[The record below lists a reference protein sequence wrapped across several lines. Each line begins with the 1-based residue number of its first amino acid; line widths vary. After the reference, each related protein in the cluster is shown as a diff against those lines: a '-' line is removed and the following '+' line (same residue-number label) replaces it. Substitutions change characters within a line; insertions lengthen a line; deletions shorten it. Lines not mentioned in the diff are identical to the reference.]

1 MSATHRLLERSPLGR
16 VVHQLQYASC
26 HGDDENIELSMLRN
40 QLLQLAVPLV
50 RTHGF
55 SREALAQSVL
65 HLPKPHDQPLSDAAV
80 TALFGKGDDARRT
93 LISGWLDHAREEMK
107 TTSAAVDSPVSLR
120 EVLGQ
125 RLKANEPVL
134 HHLPEAFALLA
145 SPSSGLPPLDPLPGL
160 KHVSRVADDACYII
174 GDTSVGPAWFRR
186 RAAIAAAYG
195 AAELHQ
201 LTSPNT
207 AYHFLGDVLNLTHKV
222 DSSIGEVEL
231 FGKYIWRSWAGIVR
245 SSGVIP

>member
-1 MSATHRLLERSPLGR
+1 M
-16 VVHQLQYASC
+16 LQK
-26 HGDDENIELSMLRN
+26 

-50 RTHGF
+50 RTYGF

-65 HLPKPHDQPLSDAAV
+65 HLPKPHEKPLSDAAV
-80 TALFGKGDDARRT
+80 TSLFGHGDDARRT
-93 LISGWLDHAREEMK
+93 LINGWLDHAREEMK
-107 TTSAAVDSPVSLR
+107 SSSSVCSTPVPLK
-120 EVLGQ
+120 EVLET
-125 RLKANEPVL
+125 RLRANEPVL
-134 HHLPEAFALLA
+134 HLLPEAFAFLA
-145 SPSSGLPPLDPLPGL
+145 SPSSGLPPLDPMPGL
-160 KHVSRVADDACYII
+160 KHVSRIADDACYIT

-207 AYHFLGDVLNLTHKV
+207 AYQFLNDVLKLTHKA
-222 DSSIGEVEL
+222 DSSVSEVEL

-245 SSGVIP
+245 SSGVLP